1 MRFGLTLLL
10 LLMSIPAR
18 ADCVILLHG
27 LARTAS
33 SMETME
39 EALTAQGLKVINV
52 DYPSTEFN
60 VQALAPMAIEP
71 ALELCAARIPVHFVT
86 HSLGGI
92 LVRQYLS
99 QTSIPD
105 LGRVVMLGPPN
116 KGSEVV
122 DKLGEMPGFYQLNG
136 PAGMQLGTGPDSV
149 PNSLGTADFDL
160 GIIAGTSS
168 INWMLSSLIP
178 GDDDGKVSVQR
189 ARLNGMR
196 GFITLPVTHTF
207 MMKNDAVIQQV
218 THYLQTG
225 TFE

>member
-1 MRFGLTLLL
+1 
-10 LLMSIPAR
+10 
-18 ADCVILLHG
+18 
-27 LARTAS
+27 
-33 SMETME
+33 
-39 EALTAQGLKVINV
+39 
-52 DYPSTEFN
+52 
-60 VQALAPMAIEP
+60 
-71 ALELCAARIPVHFVT
+71 
-86 HSLGGI
+86 
-92 LVRQYLS
+92 
-99 QTSIPD
+99 
-105 LGRVVMLGPPN
+105 MLGPPN

-149 PNSLGTADFDL
+149 PNALGTADFDL